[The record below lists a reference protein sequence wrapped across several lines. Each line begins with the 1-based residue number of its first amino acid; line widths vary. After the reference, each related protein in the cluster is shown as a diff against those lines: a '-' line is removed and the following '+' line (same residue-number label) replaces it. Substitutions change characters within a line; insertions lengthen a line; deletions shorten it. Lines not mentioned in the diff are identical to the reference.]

1 MRLSRQSAEGEKAVR
16 LVWVEIRFMMAVM
29 FEESLVNRLEASGVL
44 AVLILESVE
53 SAVPVAKAL
62 LAGGVDCVELTLRT
76 PVALDAIR
84 RIRQEVPEVMV
95 GAGTI
100 LTVDQVG
107 EAKAAGAVFGV
118 APGMNPRVV
127 SAARE
132 AGLSFAPGVCT
143 PTDIELAL
151 EQGCRLMKF
160 FPSELSGGLPYL
172 RAIGAPF
179 AHLGVRFIPLGGL
192 SSSNAE
198 GYLREVSVLAL
209 GGSWLATKAAIEEER
224 WEEVTRQAKLAREL
238 VERVRG

>member
-1 MRLSRQSAEGEKAVR
+1 MVAG
-16 LVWVEIRFMMAVM
+16 M
-29 FEESLVNRLEASGVL
+29 FEESLVSRLEASGVL

-53 SAVPVAKAL
+53 AAVPVARAL

-76 PVALDAIR
+76 PVAMEALR
-84 RIRQEVPEVMV
+84 RIRAEVPEMMV

-100 LTVDQVG
+100 LTVEQVR
-107 EAKAAGAVFGV
+107 EARAAGAAFGV

-127 SAARE
+127 TAARE

-151 EQGCRLMKF
+151 EQGCRVMKF
-160 FPSELSGGLPYL
+160 SPAELSGGLAYL

-192 SSSNAE
+192 GATNAE
-198 GYLREVSVLAL
+198 SYLREESVLAL
-209 GGSWLATKAAIEEER
+209 GGSWLATKAAIEGGR
-224 WEEVTRQAKLAREL
+224 WEDVSEQARLAREL
-238 VERVRG
+238 VKRVRGA